1 MTVGAYRIRPEG
13 IRVDKWTHSGVC
25 NTPLHGMFA
34 DIQICK
40 SILFH
45 YKNSMATI
53 KIKFRPSS
61 VNGKEG
67 TLYYQVIHNR
77 MARSISTGYKLF
89 PHEWDKAASVIR
101 KTSNPERNRYL
112 DILATRIRED
122 TERLKT
128 VIRKLEESGTYTSG
142 QVVAAYQAS
151 DSGTGFFAYARK
163 ETQRTRRMGK
173 ERTAEAYA
181 SSLNSFRRFRGE
193 QGDVAFEEIDAILM
207 AEYEAY
213 LEQDGKC
220 PNTVSFYMRNL
231 RTLYNRAVEKGL
243 TENRSSFRRVNT
255 RVEKTVKRAV
265 TAEVIARI
273 KELELSLHPALE
285 FTRDLFLLCFYLR
298 GMSFV
303 DLAFLKKKDLQNGVL
318 VYRRHKTGQQL
329 CIKWEPFMQEI
340 VRKYTDPESPY
351 MLPIIKKLG
360 KDERRQYLNASHLMN
375 RKLKKIGRMI
385 GCPVKLTFYVSRHGW
400 ASIAQSQHIPLP
412 VISEALG
419 HDSEDTT
426 RIYLALLDTAVVDRA
441 NSKVINSIVK
451 QRNRTVLHDTI
462 PAHPYQTKHT
472 LDIT

>member
-1 MTVGAYRIRPEG
+1 M
-13 IRVDKWTHSGVC
+13 
-25 NTPLHGMFA
+25 
-34 DIQICK
+34 
-40 SILFH
+40 
-45 YKNSMATI
+45 
-53 KIKFRPSS
+53 
-61 VNGKEG
+61 
-67 TLYYQVIHNR
+67 YYQVIHNR
-77 MARSISTGYKLF
+77 IVRSVSTNYKLF
-89 PHEWDKAASVIR
+89 PDEWDKAASTIR
-101 KTSNPERNRYL
+101 KTADNLERNRYL
-112 DILATRIRED
+112 NILAARIEED
-122 TERLKT
+122 TERLR
-128 VIRKLEESGTYTSG
+128 VAIRKLEQSGYYTPG
-142 QVVAAYQAS
+142 QIVAAYLAS
-151 DSGTGFFAYARK
+151 DSNSDFIAYARK
-163 ETQRTRRMGK
+163 EVDRTRRMGK
-173 ERTAEAYA
+173 VRTAEAYA
-181 SSLNSFRRFRGE
+181 SSLNSFQRFRGE
-193 QGDVAFEEIDAILM
+193 RGDVAFEEINAVLM
-207 AEYEAY
+207 TEYEAY

-231 RTLYNRAVEKGL
+231 RTLYNRAVEEGV
-243 TENRSSFRRVNT
+243 TENRSPFRRVNT

-265 TAEVIARI
+265 TAEIIARI

-318 VYRRHKTGQQL
+318 VYRRRKTGQQL
-329 CIKWEPFMQEI
+329 CIKWEPSMQEI

-351 MLPIIKKLG
+351 MLPIIKESG

-385 GCPVKLTFYVSRHGW
+385 GCPIKLTFYVSRHGW

-441 NSKVINSIVK
+441 NSKVINSIVQ

-462 PAHPYQTKHT
+462 PAHPCRTKHT

>member
-1 MTVGAYRIRPEG
+1 M
-13 IRVDKWTHSGVC
+13 
-25 NTPLHGMFA
+25 
-34 DIQICK
+34 
-40 SILFH
+40 
-45 YKNSMATI
+45 
-53 KIKFRPSS
+53 
-61 VNGKEG
+61 
-67 TLYYQVIHNR
+67 YYQVIHNR
-77 MARSISTGYKLF
+77 IVRSVSTNYKLF
-89 PHEWDKAASVIR
+89 PDEWDKAASTIR
-101 KTSNPERNRYL
+101 KTADNLERNRYL
-112 DILATRIRED
+112 NILAARIEED
-122 TERLKT
+122 TERLR
-128 VIRKLEESGTYTSG
+128 VAIRKLEQSGNYTPG
-142 QVVAAYQAS
+142 QIVAAYLAS
-151 DSGTGFFAYARK
+151 DSNSDFIAYARK
-163 ETQRTRRMGK
+163 EVDRTRRMGK
-173 ERTAEAYA
+173 VRTAEAYA
-181 SSLNSFRRFRGE
+181 SSLNSFQRFWGE
-193 QGDVAFEEIDAILM
+193 QGDMAFEDIDAALM
-207 AEYEAY
+207 TEYEAY

-231 RTLYNRAVEKGL
+231 RTLYNRAVEEGL
-243 TENRSSFRRVNT
+243 TENRFPFQRVNT

-265 TAEVIARI
+265 TAEIIARI

-318 VYRRHKTGQQL
+318 VYRRRKTGQQL
-329 CIKWEPFMQEI
+329 CIKWEPSMQEI

-351 MLPIIKKLG
+351 MLPIIKESG

-385 GCPVKLTFYVSRHGW
+385 GCPIKLTFYVSRHGW

-426 RIYLALLDTAVVDRA
+426 RIYLALLDTTVVDRA
-441 NSKVINSIVK
+441 NSKVINSIVQ

-462 PAHPYQTKHT
+462 PAHPCRTKHT

>member
-1 MTVGAYRIRPEG
+1 
-13 IRVDKWTHSGVC
+13 
-25 NTPLHGMFA
+25 
-34 DIQICK
+34 
-40 SILFH
+40 
-45 YKNSMATI
+45 MATI

-61 VNGKEG
+61 INGKEG

-77 MARSISTGYKLF
+77 IVRSVSTNYKLF
-89 PHEWDKAASVIR
+89 PDEWDKAASTIR
-101 KTSNPERNRYL
+101 KTADNLERNRYL
-112 DILATRIRED
+112 NILAARIEED
-122 TERLKT
+122 TERLR
-128 VIRKLEESGTYTSG
+128 VAIRKLEQSGYYTPG
-142 QVVAAYQAS
+142 QIVAAYLAS
-151 DSGTGFFAYARK
+151 DSNSDFIAYARK
-163 ETQRTRRMGK
+163 EVDRTRRMGK
-173 ERTAEAYA
+173 VRTAEAYA
-181 SSLNSFRRFRGE
+181 SSLNSFQRFRGE
-193 QGDVAFEEIDAILM
+193 RGDVAFEEINAVLM
-207 AEYEAY
+207 TEYEAY

-231 RTLYNRAVEKGL
+231 RTLYNRAVEEGV
-243 TENRSSFRRVNT
+243 TENRSPFRRVNT

-265 TAEVIARI
+265 TAEIIARI

-318 VYRRHKTGQQL
+318 VYRRRKTGQQL
-329 CIKWEPFMQEI
+329 CIKWEPSMQEI

-351 MLPIIKKLG
+351 MLPIIKESG

-385 GCPVKLTFYVSRHGW
+385 GCPIKLTFYVSRHGW

-451 QRNRTVLHDTI
+451 QKNQTVLHDTI
-462 PAHPYQTKHT
+462 PAHPYHTKHT

>member
-1 MTVGAYRIRPEG
+1 M
-13 IRVDKWTHSGVC
+13 
-25 NTPLHGMFA
+25 
-34 DIQICK
+34 
-40 SILFH
+40 
-45 YKNSMATI
+45 
-53 KIKFRPSS
+53 
-61 VNGKEG
+61 
-67 TLYYQVIHNR
+67 YYQVIHNR
-77 MARSISTGYKLF
+77 IVRSVSTNYKLF
-89 PHEWDKAASVIR
+89 PDEWDKAASTIR
-101 KTSNPERNRYL
+101 KTADNLERNRYL
-112 DILATRIRED
+112 NILAARIEED
-122 TERLKT
+122 TERLR
-128 VIRKLEESGTYTSG
+128 VAIRKLEQSGNYTPG
-142 QVVAAYQAS
+142 QIVAAYLAS
-151 DSGTGFFAYARK
+151 DSNSDFIAYARK
-163 ETQRTRRMGK
+163 EVDRTRRMGK
-173 ERTAEAYA
+173 VRTAEAYA
-181 SSLNSFRRFRGE
+181 SSLNSFQRFWGE
-193 QGDVAFEEIDAILM
+193 QGDMAFEDIDAVLM
-207 AEYEAY
+207 TEYEAY

-231 RTLYNRAVEKGL
+231 RTLYNRAVEEGL
-243 TENRSSFRRVNT
+243 TENRFPFRRVNT

-265 TAEVIARI
+265 TAEIIARI

-318 VYRRHKTGQQL
+318 VYRRRKTGQQL

-340 VRKYTDPESPY
+340 VRKYSDPESPY
-351 MLPIIKKLG
+351 MLPIIKESG

-385 GCPVKLTFYVSRHGW
+385 GCPIKLTFYVSRHGW

-441 NSKVINSIVK
+441 NSKVINSIVQ

-462 PAHPYQTKHT
+462 PAHPCRTKHT

>member
-1 MTVGAYRIRPEG
+1 M
-13 IRVDKWTHSGVC
+13 
-25 NTPLHGMFA
+25 
-34 DIQICK
+34 
-40 SILFH
+40 
-45 YKNSMATI
+45 
-53 KIKFRPSS
+53 
-61 VNGKEG
+61 
-67 TLYYQVIHNR
+67 YYQVIHNR
-77 MARSISTGYKLF
+77 IVRSVSTNYKLF
-89 PHEWDKAASVIR
+89 PDEWDKAASTIR
-101 KTSNPERNRYL
+101 KTADNLERNRYL
-112 DILATRIRED
+112 NILAARIEED
-122 TERLKT
+122 TERLR
-128 VIRKLEESGTYTSG
+128 VAIRKLEQSGNYTPG
-142 QVVAAYQAS
+142 QIVAAYLAS
-151 DSGTGFFAYARK
+151 DSNSDFIAYARK
-163 ETQRTRRMGK
+163 EVDRTRRMGK
-173 ERTAEAYA
+173 VRTAEAYA
-181 SSLNSFRRFRGE
+181 SSLNSFQRFWGE
-193 QGDVAFEEIDAILM
+193 QGDMAFEDIDAALM
-207 AEYEAY
+207 TEYEAY

-231 RTLYNRAVEKGL
+231 RTLYNRAVEEGL
-243 TENRSSFRRVNT
+243 TENRFPFRRVNT

-265 TAEVIARI
+265 TAEIIARI

-318 VYRRHKTGQQL
+318 VYRRRKTGQQL

-351 MLPIIKKLG
+351 MLPIIKESG

-385 GCPVKLTFYVSRHGW
+385 GCPIKLTFYVSRHGW

-462 PAHPYQTKHT
+462 PAHPCRTKHT

>member
-1 MTVGAYRIRPEG
+1 
-13 IRVDKWTHSGVC
+13 
-25 NTPLHGMFA
+25 
-34 DIQICK
+34 
-40 SILFH
+40 
-45 YKNSMATI
+45 MATI

-61 VNGKEG
+61 INGKEG

-77 MARSISTGYKLF
+77 IVRSVSTNYKLF
-89 PHEWDKAASVIR
+89 PDEWDKAASTIR
-101 KTSNPERNRYL
+101 KTADNLERNRYL
-112 DILATRIRED
+112 NILAARIEED
-122 TERLKT
+122 TERLR
-128 VIRKLEESGTYTSG
+128 VAIRKLEQSGNYTPG
-142 QVVAAYQAS
+142 QIVAAYLAS
-151 DSGTGFFAYARK
+151 DSNSDFIAYARK
-163 ETQRTRRMGK
+163 EVDRTRRMGK
-173 ERTAEAYA
+173 VRTAEAYA
-181 SSLNSFRRFRGE
+181 SSLNSFQRFWGE
-193 QGDVAFEEIDAILM
+193 QGDMAFEDIDAALM
-207 AEYEAY
+207 TEYEAY

-231 RTLYNRAVEKGL
+231 RTLYNRAVEEGL
-243 TENRSSFRRVNT
+243 TENRFPFRRVNT

-265 TAEVIARI
+265 TAEIIARI

-303 DLAFLKKKDLQNGVL
+303 DLAFLKKKNLQNGVL
-318 VYRRHKTGQQL
+318 VYRRRKTGQQL
-329 CIKWEPFMQEI
+329 CIKWEPSMQEI

-351 MLPIIKKLG
+351 MLPIIKESG

-385 GCPVKLTFYVSRHGW
+385 GCPIKLTFYVSRHGW

-462 PAHPYQTKHT
+462 PAHPCRTKHT

>member
-1 MTVGAYRIRPEG
+1 
-13 IRVDKWTHSGVC
+13 
-25 NTPLHGMFA
+25 
-34 DIQICK
+34 
-40 SILFH
+40 
-45 YKNSMATI
+45 MATI

-61 VNGKEG
+61 INGKEG

-77 MARSISTGYKLF
+77 IVRSVSTNYKLF
-89 PHEWDKAASVIR
+89 PDEWDKAASTIR
-101 KTSNPERNRYL
+101 KTEDNPERNRYL
-112 DILATRIRED
+112 NILAARIGED
-122 TERLKT
+122 TERLR
-128 VIRKLEESGTYTSG
+128 VAIRKLEQSGNYTPG
-142 QVVAAYQAS
+142 QIVAAYLAS
-151 DSGTGFFAYARK
+151 DSNSDFIAYARK
-163 ETQRTRRMGK
+163 EVDRTRRMGK
-173 ERTAEAYA
+173 VRTAEAYA
-181 SSLNSFRRFRGE
+181 SSLNSFQRFRGE
-193 QGDVAFEEIDAILM
+193 QGDMAFEDIDAALM
-207 AEYEAY
+207 TEYEAY

-231 RTLYNRAVEKGL
+231 RTLYNRAVEEGL
-243 TENRSSFRRVNT
+243 TENRFPFRRVNT

-318 VYRRHKTGQQL
+318 VYRRRKTGQQL
-329 CIKWEPFMQEI
+329 CIKWEPSMQEI

-351 MLPIIKKLG
+351 MLPIIKESG

-385 GCPVKLTFYVSRHGW
+385 GCPIKLTFYVSRHGW

-426 RIYLALLDTAVVDRA
+426 RIYLALLDTTVVDRA
-441 NSKVINSIVK
+441 NSKVINSIVQ

-462 PAHPYQTKHT
+462 PAHPCRTKHT

>member
-1 MTVGAYRIRPEG
+1 M
-13 IRVDKWTHSGVC
+13 
-25 NTPLHGMFA
+25 
-34 DIQICK
+34 
-40 SILFH
+40 
-45 YKNSMATI
+45 
-53 KIKFRPSS
+53 
-61 VNGKEG
+61 
-67 TLYYQVIHNR
+67 YYQVIHNR
-77 MARSISTGYKLF
+77 IVRSVSTNYKLF
-89 PHEWDKAASVIR
+89 PDEWDKAASTIR
-101 KTSNPERNRYL
+101 KTADNLERNRYL
-112 DILATRIRED
+112 NILAARIGED
-122 TERLKT
+122 TERLKAA
-128 VIRKLEESGTYTSG
+128 IRKLKQSGTYTSE
-142 QVVAAYQAS
+142 QIVAAYLAS
-151 DSGTGFFAYARK
+151 DSNSDFIAYARK
-163 ETQRTRRMGK
+163 EVDRTRRMGK
-173 ERTAEAYA
+173 VRTAEAYA
-181 SSLNSFRRFRGE
+181 SSLNSFQRFWGE
-193 QGDVAFEEIDAILM
+193 QGDMAFEDIDAALM
-207 AEYEAY
+207 TEYEAY

-231 RTLYNRAVEKGL
+231 RTLYNRAVEEGL
-243 TENRSSFRRVNT
+243 TENRFPFRRVNT

-265 TAEVIARI
+265 TAEIIARI

-318 VYRRHKTGQQL
+318 VYRRRKTGQQL
-329 CIKWEPFMQEI
+329 CIKWEPSMQEI

-351 MLPIIKKLG
+351 MLPIIKESG

-385 GCPVKLTFYVSRHGW
+385 GCPIKLTFYVSRHGW

-441 NSKVINSIVK
+441 NSKVINSIVQ

-462 PAHPYQTKHT
+462 PAHSCRTKHT

>member
-1 MTVGAYRIRPEG
+1 
-13 IRVDKWTHSGVC
+13 
-25 NTPLHGMFA
+25 
-34 DIQICK
+34 
-40 SILFH
+40 
-45 YKNSMATI
+45 MATI

-61 VNGKEG
+61 INGKEG

-77 MARSISTGYKLF
+77 IVRSVSTNYKLF
-89 PHEWDKAASVIR
+89 PDEWDKAASTIR
-101 KTSNPERNRYL
+101 KTADNLERNRYL
-112 DILATRIRED
+112 NILAARIEED
-122 TERLKT
+122 TERLR
-128 VIRKLEESGTYTSG
+128 VAIRKLEQSGNYTPG
-142 QVVAAYQAS
+142 QIVAAYLAS
-151 DSGTGFFAYARK
+151 DSNSDFIAYARK
-163 ETQRTRRMGK
+163 EVDRTRRMGK
-173 ERTAEAYA
+173 VRTAEAYA
-181 SSLNSFRRFRGE
+181 SSLNSFQRFWGE
-193 QGDVAFEEIDAILM
+193 QGDMAFEDIDAALM
-207 AEYEAY
+207 TEYEAY

-231 RTLYNRAVEKGL
+231 RTLYNRAVEEGL
-243 TENRSSFRRVNT
+243 TENRFPFRRVNT

-265 TAEVIARI
+265 TAEIIARI

-318 VYRRHKTGQQL
+318 VYRRRKTGQQL
-329 CIKWEPFMQEI
+329 CIKWEPSMQEI

-351 MLPIIKKLG
+351 MLPIIKESG

-385 GCPVKLTFYVSRHGW
+385 GCPIKLTFYVSRHGW

-462 PAHPYQTKHT
+462 PAHPCRTKHT

>member
-1 MTVGAYRIRPEG
+1 
-13 IRVDKWTHSGVC
+13 
-25 NTPLHGMFA
+25 
-34 DIQICK
+34 
-40 SILFH
+40 
-45 YKNSMATI
+45 MATI

-61 VNGKEG
+61 INGKEG

-77 MARSISTGYKLF
+77 IVRSVSTNYKLF
-89 PHEWDKAASVIR
+89 PDEWDKAASTIR
-101 KTSNPERNRYL
+101 KTADNLERNRYL
-112 DILATRIRED
+112 NILAARIEED
-122 TERLKT
+122 TERLR
-128 VIRKLEESGTYTSG
+128 VAIRKLEQSGYYTPG
-142 QVVAAYQAS
+142 QIVAAYLAS
-151 DSGTGFFAYARK
+151 DSNSDFIAYARK
-163 ETQRTRRMGK
+163 EVDRTRRMGK
-173 ERTAEAYA
+173 VRTAEAYA
-181 SSLNSFRRFRGE
+181 SSLNSFQRFRGE
-193 QGDVAFEEIDAILM
+193 RGDVAFEEINAVLM
-207 AEYEAY
+207 TEYEAY

-231 RTLYNRAVEKGL
+231 RTLYNRAVEEGV
-243 TENRSSFRRVNT
+243 TENRSPFRRVNT

-265 TAEVIARI
+265 TAEIIARI

-318 VYRRHKTGQQL
+318 VYRRRKTGQQL
-329 CIKWEPFMQEI
+329 CIKWEPSMQEI

-351 MLPIIKKLG
+351 MLPIIKESG

-385 GCPVKLTFYVSRHGW
+385 GCPIKLTFYVSRHGW

-441 NSKVINSIVK
+441 NSKVINSIVQ

-462 PAHPYQTKHT
+462 PAHPCRTKHT

>member
-1 MTVGAYRIRPEG
+1 M
-13 IRVDKWTHSGVC
+13 
-25 NTPLHGMFA
+25 
-34 DIQICK
+34 
-40 SILFH
+40 
-45 YKNSMATI
+45 
-53 KIKFRPSS
+53 
-61 VNGKEG
+61 
-67 TLYYQVIHNR
+67 YYQVIHNR
-77 MARSISTGYKLF
+77 IVRSVSTNYKLF
-89 PHEWDKAASVIR
+89 PDEWDKAASTIR
-101 KTSNPERNRYL
+101 KTADNLERNRYL
-112 DILATRIRED
+112 NILAARIEED
-122 TERLKT
+122 TERLR
-128 VIRKLEESGTYTSG
+128 VAIRKLEQSGNYTPG
-142 QVVAAYQAS
+142 QIVAAYLAS
-151 DSGTGFFAYARK
+151 DSNSDFIAYARK
-163 ETQRTRRMGK
+163 EVDRTRRMGK
-173 ERTAEAYA
+173 VRTAEAYA
-181 SSLNSFRRFRGE
+181 SSLNSFQRFWGE
-193 QGDVAFEEIDAILM
+193 QGDMAFEDIDAALM
-207 AEYEAY
+207 TEYEAY

-231 RTLYNRAVEKGL
+231 RTLYNRAVEEGV
-243 TENRSSFRRVNT
+243 TENRSPFRRVNT

-265 TAEVIARI
+265 TAEIIARI

-318 VYRRHKTGQQL
+318 VYRRRKTGQQL
-329 CIKWEPFMQEI
+329 CIKWEPSMQEI

-351 MLPIIKKLG
+351 MLPIIKESG

-385 GCPVKLTFYVSRHGW
+385 GCPIKLTFYVSRHGW

-441 NSKVINSIVK
+441 NSKVINSIVQ

-462 PAHPYQTKHT
+462 PAHPCRTKHT

>member
-1 MTVGAYRIRPEG
+1 
-13 IRVDKWTHSGVC
+13 
-25 NTPLHGMFA
+25 
-34 DIQICK
+34 
-40 SILFH
+40 
-45 YKNSMATI
+45 MATI

-61 VNGKEG
+61 INGKEG

-77 MARSISTGYKLF
+77 IVRSVSTNYKLF
-89 PHEWDKAASVIR
+89 PDEWDKAASTIR
-101 KTSNPERNRYL
+101 KTADNLERNRYL
-112 DILATRIRED
+112 NILAARIEED
-122 TERLKT
+122 TERLR
-128 VIRKLEESGTYTSG
+128 VAIRKLEQSGNYTPG
-142 QVVAAYQAS
+142 QIVAAYLAS
-151 DSGTGFFAYARK
+151 DSNSDFIAYARK
-163 ETQRTRRMGK
+163 EVDRTRRMGK
-173 ERTAEAYA
+173 VRTAEAYA
-181 SSLNSFRRFRGE
+181 SSLNSFQRFWGE
-193 QGDVAFEEIDAILM
+193 QGDMAFEDIDAALM
-207 AEYEAY
+207 TEYEAY

-231 RTLYNRAVEKGL
+231 RTLYNRAVEEGL
-243 TENRSSFRRVNT
+243 TENRFPFRRVNT

-318 VYRRHKTGQQL
+318 VYRRRKTGQQL
-329 CIKWEPFMQEI
+329 CIKWEPSMQEI

-441 NSKVINSIVK
+441 NSKVINSIVQ

-462 PAHPYQTKHT
+462 PAHPCRTKHT

>member
-1 MTVGAYRIRPEG
+1 
-13 IRVDKWTHSGVC
+13 
-25 NTPLHGMFA
+25 
-34 DIQICK
+34 
-40 SILFH
+40 
-45 YKNSMATI
+45 MATI

-61 VNGKEG
+61 INGKEG

-77 MARSISTGYKLF
+77 IVRSVSTNYKLF
-89 PHEWDKAASVIR
+89 PDEWDKAASTIR
-101 KTSNPERNRYL
+101 KTADNLERNRYL
-112 DILATRIRED
+112 NILAARIEED
-122 TERLKT
+122 TERLR
-128 VIRKLEESGTYTSG
+128 VAIRKLEQSGNYTPG
-142 QVVAAYQAS
+142 QIVAAYLAS
-151 DSGTGFFAYARK
+151 DSNSDFIAYARK
-163 ETQRTRRMGK
+163 EVDRTRRMGK
-173 ERTAEAYA
+173 VRTAEAYA
-181 SSLNSFRRFRGE
+181 SSLNSFQRFWGE
-193 QGDVAFEEIDAILM
+193 QGDMAFEDIDAALM
-207 AEYEAY
+207 TEYEAY

-231 RTLYNRAVEKGL
+231 RTLYNRAVEEGL
-243 TENRSSFRRVNT
+243 TENRFPFRRVNT

-265 TAEVIARI
+265 TADIIARI

-318 VYRRHKTGQQL
+318 VYRRRKTGQQL
-329 CIKWEPFMQEI
+329 CIKWEPSMQEI

-351 MLPIIKKLG
+351 MLPIIKESG

-385 GCPVKLTFYVSRHGW
+385 GCPIKLTFYVSRHGW

-441 NSKVINSIVK
+441 NSKVINSIVQ

-462 PAHPYQTKHT
+462 PAHPCRTKHT

>member
-1 MTVGAYRIRPEG
+1 M
-13 IRVDKWTHSGVC
+13 
-25 NTPLHGMFA
+25 
-34 DIQICK
+34 
-40 SILFH
+40 
-45 YKNSMATI
+45 
-53 KIKFRPSS
+53 
-61 VNGKEG
+61 
-67 TLYYQVIHNR
+67 YYQVIHNR
-77 MARSISTGYKLF
+77 IVRSVSTNYKLF
-89 PHEWDKAASVIR
+89 PDEWDKAASTIR
-101 KTSNPERNRYL
+101 KTADNLERNRYL
-112 DILATRIRED
+112 NILAARIEED
-122 TERLKT
+122 TERLR
-128 VIRKLEESGTYTSG
+128 VAIRKLEQSGNYTPG
-142 QVVAAYQAS
+142 QIVAAYLAS
-151 DSGTGFFAYARK
+151 DSNSDFIAYARK
-163 ETQRTRRMGK
+163 EVDRTRRMGK
-173 ERTAEAYA
+173 VRTAEAYA
-181 SSLNSFRRFRGE
+181 SSLNSFQRFWGE
-193 QGDVAFEEIDAILM
+193 QGDMAFEDIDAALM
-207 AEYEAY
+207 TEYEAY

-231 RTLYNRAVEKGL
+231 RTLYNRAVEEGL
-243 TENRSSFRRVNT
+243 TENRFPFRRVNT

-265 TAEVIARI
+265 TAEIIARI

-318 VYRRHKTGQQL
+318 VYRRRKTGQQL
-329 CIKWEPFMQEI
+329 CIKWEPSMQEI

-351 MLPIIKKLG
+351 MLPIIKESG
-360 KDERRQYLNASHLMN
+360 KNERRQYLNASHLMN

-385 GCPVKLTFYVSRHGW
+385 GCPIKLTFYVSRHGW

-451 QRNRTVLHDTI
+451 QKNQTVLHDTI
-462 PAHPYQTKHT
+462 PAHPYHTKHT

>member
-1 MTVGAYRIRPEG
+1 
-13 IRVDKWTHSGVC
+13 
-25 NTPLHGMFA
+25 
-34 DIQICK
+34 
-40 SILFH
+40 
-45 YKNSMATI
+45 MATI

-61 VNGKEG
+61 INGKEG

-77 MARSISTGYKLF
+77 IVRSVSTNYKLF
-89 PHEWDKAASVIR
+89 PDEWDKAASTIR
-101 KTSNPERNRYL
+101 KTADNLERNRYL
-112 DILATRIRED
+112 NILAARIEED
-122 TERLKT
+122 TERLR
-128 VIRKLEESGTYTSG
+128 VAIRKLEQSGYYTPG
-142 QVVAAYQAS
+142 QIVAAYLAS
-151 DSGTGFFAYARK
+151 DSNSDFIAYARK
-163 ETQRTRRMGK
+163 EVDRTRRMGK
-173 ERTAEAYA
+173 VRTAEAYA
-181 SSLNSFRRFRGE
+181 SSLNSFQRFWGE
-193 QGDVAFEEIDAILM
+193 QGDMAFEDIDAALM
-207 AEYEAY
+207 TEYEAY

-231 RTLYNRAVEKGL
+231 RTLYNRAVEEGL
-243 TENRSSFRRVNT
+243 TENRFPFRRVNT

-265 TAEVIARI
+265 TAEIIARI

-318 VYRRHKTGQQL
+318 VYRRRKTGQQL

-340 VRKYTDPESPY
+340 VRKYSDPESPY
-351 MLPIIKKLG
+351 MLPIIKESG

-385 GCPVKLTFYVSRHGW
+385 GCPIKLTFYVSRHGW

-441 NSKVINSIVK
+441 NSKVINSIVQ

-462 PAHPYQTKHT
+462 PAHPCRTKHT

>member
-1 MTVGAYRIRPEG
+1 M
-13 IRVDKWTHSGVC
+13 
-25 NTPLHGMFA
+25 
-34 DIQICK
+34 
-40 SILFH
+40 
-45 YKNSMATI
+45 
-53 KIKFRPSS
+53 
-61 VNGKEG
+61 
-67 TLYYQVIHNR
+67 YYQVIHNR
-77 MARSISTGYKLF
+77 IARSVSTNYKLF
-89 PHEWDKAASVIR
+89 PDEWDKAASTIR
-101 KTSNPERNRYL
+101 KTADNLERNRYL
-112 DILATRIRED
+112 NILAARIEED
-122 TERLKT
+122 TERLR
-128 VIRKLEESGTYTSG
+128 VAIRKLEQSGYYTPG
-142 QVVAAYQAS
+142 QIVAAYLAS
-151 DSGTGFFAYARK
+151 DSNSDFIAYARK
-163 ETQRTRRMGK
+163 EVDRTRRMGK
-173 ERTAEAYA
+173 VRTAEAYA
-181 SSLNSFRRFRGE
+181 SSLNSFQRFRGE
-193 QGDVAFEEIDAILM
+193 RGDVAFEEINAVLM
-207 AEYEAY
+207 TEYEAY

-231 RTLYNRAVEKGL
+231 RTLYNRAVEEGV
-243 TENRSSFRRVNT
+243 TENRSPFRRVNT

-351 MLPIIKKLG
+351 MLPIIKESG

-441 NSKVINSIVK
+441 NSKVINSIVQ

-462 PAHPYQTKHT
+462 PAHPCRTKHT

>member
-1 MTVGAYRIRPEG
+1 M
-13 IRVDKWTHSGVC
+13 
-25 NTPLHGMFA
+25 
-34 DIQICK
+34 
-40 SILFH
+40 
-45 YKNSMATI
+45 
-53 KIKFRPSS
+53 
-61 VNGKEG
+61 
-67 TLYYQVIHNR
+67 YYQVIHNR
-77 MARSISTGYKLF
+77 IVRSVSTNYKLF
-89 PHEWDKAASVIR
+89 PDEWDKAASTIR
-101 KTSNPERNRYL
+101 KTADNLERNRYL
-112 DILATRIRED
+112 NILAARIEED
-122 TERLKT
+122 TERLR
-128 VIRKLEESGTYTSG
+128 VAIRKLEQSGNYTPG
-142 QVVAAYQAS
+142 QIVAAYLAS
-151 DSGTGFFAYARK
+151 DSNSDFIAYARK
-163 ETQRTRRMGK
+163 EVDRTRRMGK
-173 ERTAEAYA
+173 VRTAEAYA
-181 SSLNSFRRFRGE
+181 SSLNSFQRFWGE
-193 QGDVAFEEIDAILM
+193 QGDMAFEDIDAALM
-207 AEYEAY
+207 TEYEAY

-231 RTLYNRAVEKGL
+231 RTLYNRAVEEGL
-243 TENRSSFRRVNT
+243 TENRFPFRRVNT

-265 TAEVIARI
+265 TAEIIARI

-318 VYRRHKTGQQL
+318 VYRRRKTGQQL

-340 VRKYTDPESPY
+340 VRKYSDPESPY
-351 MLPIIKKLG
+351 MLPIIKESG

-385 GCPVKLTFYVSRHGW
+385 GCPIKLTFYVSRHGW

-441 NSKVINSIVK
+441 NSKVINSIVQ

-462 PAHPYQTKHT
+462 PAHPCRTKHT

>member
-1 MTVGAYRIRPEG
+1 
-13 IRVDKWTHSGVC
+13 
-25 NTPLHGMFA
+25 
-34 DIQICK
+34 
-40 SILFH
+40 
-45 YKNSMATI
+45 MATI

-61 VNGKEG
+61 INGKEG

-77 MARSISTGYKLF
+77 IVRSVSTNYKLF
-89 PHEWDKAASVIR
+89 PDEWDKAASTIR
-101 KTSNPERNRYL
+101 KTADNLERNRYL
-112 DILATRIRED
+112 NILAARIEED
-122 TERLKT
+122 TERLR
-128 VIRKLEESGTYTSG
+128 VAIRKLEQSGNYTPG
-142 QVVAAYQAS
+142 QIVAAYLAS
-151 DSGTGFFAYARK
+151 DSNSDFIAYARK
-163 ETQRTRRMGK
+163 EVDRTRRMGK
-173 ERTAEAYA
+173 VRTAEAYA
-181 SSLNSFRRFRGE
+181 SSLNSFQRFWGE
-193 QGDVAFEEIDAILM
+193 QGDMAFEDIDAALM
-207 AEYEAY
+207 TEYEAY

-231 RTLYNRAVEKGL
+231 RTLYNRAVEEGL
-243 TENRSSFRRVNT
+243 TENRFPFRRVNT
-255 RVEKTVKRAV
+255 RVEKTIKRAV
-265 TAEVIARI
+265 TAEIIARI

-318 VYRRHKTGQQL
+318 VYRRRKTGQQL
-329 CIKWEPFMQEI
+329 CIKWEPSMQEI

-351 MLPIIKKLG
+351 MLPIIKESG

-385 GCPVKLTFYVSRHGW
+385 GCPIKLTFYVSRHGW

-441 NSKVINSIVK
+441 NSKVINSIVQ

-462 PAHPYQTKHT
+462 PAHPCRTKHT

>member
-1 MTVGAYRIRPEG
+1 
-13 IRVDKWTHSGVC
+13 
-25 NTPLHGMFA
+25 
-34 DIQICK
+34 
-40 SILFH
+40 
-45 YKNSMATI
+45 MATI
-53 KIKFRPSS
+53 KIKFRTSS
-61 VNGKEG
+61 INGKEG

-77 MARSISTGYKLF
+77 IVRSVSTNYKLF
-89 PHEWDKAASVIR
+89 PDEWDKAASTIR
-101 KTSNPERNRYL
+101 KTADNLERNRYL
-112 DILATRIRED
+112 NILAARIEED
-122 TERLKT
+122 TERLR
-128 VIRKLEESGTYTSG
+128 VAIRKLEQSGNYTPG
-142 QVVAAYQAS
+142 QIVAAYLAS
-151 DSGTGFFAYARK
+151 DSNSDFIAYARK
-163 ETQRTRRMGK
+163 EVDRTRRMGK
-173 ERTAEAYA
+173 VRTAEAYA
-181 SSLNSFRRFRGE
+181 SSLNSFQRFRGE
-193 QGDVAFEEIDAILM
+193 RGDVAFEEINAVLM
-207 AEYEAY
+207 TEYEAY

-231 RTLYNRAVEKGL
+231 RTLYNRAVEEGV
-243 TENRSSFRRVNT
+243 TENRSPFRRVNT

-273 KELELSLHPALE
+273 KELELNLHPALE

-318 VYRRHKTGQQL
+318 VYRRRKTGQQL
-329 CIKWEPFMQEI
+329 CIKWEPSMQEI

-351 MLPIIKKLG
+351 MLPIIKESG

-385 GCPVKLTFYVSRHGW
+385 GCPIKLTFYVSRHGW

-441 NSKVINSIVK
+441 NSKVINSIVQ

-462 PAHPYQTKHT
+462 PAHPCRTKHT

>member
-1 MTVGAYRIRPEG
+1 
-13 IRVDKWTHSGVC
+13 
-25 NTPLHGMFA
+25 
-34 DIQICK
+34 
-40 SILFH
+40 
-45 YKNSMATI
+45 MATI

-61 VNGKEG
+61 INGKEG

-77 MARSISTGYKLF
+77 IVRSVSTNYKLF
-89 PHEWDKAASVIR
+89 PDEWDKAASTIR
-101 KTSNPERNRYL
+101 KTADNLERNRYL
-112 DILATRIRED
+112 NILAARIGED
-122 TERLKT
+122 TERLR
-128 VIRKLEESGTYTSG
+128 VAIRKLEQSGNYTPG
-142 QVVAAYQAS
+142 QIVAAYLAS
-151 DSGTGFFAYARK
+151 DSNSDFIAYARK
-163 ETQRTRRMGK
+163 EVDRTRHMGK
-173 ERTAEAYA
+173 VRTAEAYA
-181 SSLNSFRRFRGE
+181 SSLNSFQRFWGE
-193 QGDVAFEEIDAILM
+193 QGDMAFEDIDAALM
-207 AEYEAY
+207 TEYEAY

-231 RTLYNRAVEKGL
+231 RTLYNRAVEEGL
-243 TENRSSFRRVNT
+243 TENRFPFRRVNT

-265 TAEVIARI
+265 TAEIIARI

-318 VYRRHKTGQQL
+318 VYRRRKTGQQL
-329 CIKWEPFMQEI
+329 CIKWEPSMQEI

-351 MLPIIKKLG
+351 MLPIIKESG

-441 NSKVINSIVK
+441 NSKVINSIVQ

-462 PAHPYQTKHT
+462 PAHSCRTKHT

>member
-1 MTVGAYRIRPEG
+1 M
-13 IRVDKWTHSGVC
+13 
-25 NTPLHGMFA
+25 
-34 DIQICK
+34 
-40 SILFH
+40 
-45 YKNSMATI
+45 
-53 KIKFRPSS
+53 
-61 VNGKEG
+61 
-67 TLYYQVIHNR
+67 YYQVIHNR
-77 MARSISTGYKLF
+77 IVRSVSTNYKLF
-89 PHEWDKAASVIR
+89 PDEWDKAASTIR
-101 KTSNPERNRYL
+101 KTADNLERNRYL
-112 DILATRIRED
+112 NILAARIEED
-122 TERLKT
+122 TERLR
-128 VIRKLEESGTYTSG
+128 VAIRKLEQSGNYTPG
-142 QVVAAYQAS
+142 QIVAAYLAS
-151 DSGTGFFAYARK
+151 DSNSDFIAYARK
-163 ETQRTRRMGK
+163 EVDRTRRMGK
-173 ERTAEAYA
+173 VRTAEAYA
-181 SSLNSFRRFRGE
+181 SSLNSFQRFWGE
-193 QGDVAFEEIDAILM
+193 QGDMAFEDIDAALM
-207 AEYEAY
+207 TEYEAY

-231 RTLYNRAVEKGL
+231 RTLYNRAVEEGL
-243 TENRSSFRRVNT
+243 TENRFPFRRVNT

-265 TAEVIARI
+265 TAEIIARI
-273 KELELSLHPALE
+273 KELELSLHPTLE

-318 VYRRHKTGQQL
+318 VYRRRKTGQQL
-329 CIKWEPFMQEI
+329 CIKWEPSMQEI

-351 MLPIIKKLG
+351 MLPIIKESG

-385 GCPVKLTFYVSRHGW
+385 GCPIKLTFYVSRHGW

-441 NSKVINSIVK
+441 NSKVINSIVQ

-462 PAHPYQTKHT
+462 PAHSCRTKHT

>member
-1 MTVGAYRIRPEG
+1 
-13 IRVDKWTHSGVC
+13 
-25 NTPLHGMFA
+25 
-34 DIQICK
+34 
-40 SILFH
+40 
-45 YKNSMATI
+45 MATI

-61 VNGKEG
+61 INGKEG

-77 MARSISTGYKLF
+77 IVRSVSTNYKLF
-89 PHEWDKAASVIR
+89 PDEWDKAASTIR
-101 KTSNPERNRYL
+101 KTADNLERNRYL
-112 DILATRIRED
+112 NILAARIEED
-122 TERLKT
+122 TERLR
-128 VIRKLEESGTYTSG
+128 VAIRKLEQSGNYTPG
-142 QVVAAYQAS
+142 QIVAAYLAS
-151 DSGTGFFAYARK
+151 DSNSDFIAYARK
-163 ETQRTRRMGK
+163 EVDRTRRMGK
-173 ERTAEAYA
+173 VRTAEAYA
-181 SSLNSFRRFRGE
+181 SSLNSFQRFWGE
-193 QGDVAFEEIDAILM
+193 QGDMAFEDIDAALM
-207 AEYEAY
+207 TEYEAY

-231 RTLYNRAVEKGL
+231 RTLYNRAVEEGL
-243 TENRSSFRRVNT
+243 TENRHPFRRVNT

-273 KELELSLHPALE
+273 RNLELSLHPDLE
-285 FTRDLFLLCFYLR
+285 FARDLFLLCFYLR

-329 CIKWEPFMQEI
+329 CIKWEPSMQEI

-351 MLPIIKKLG
+351 MLPIIKESG

-385 GCPVKLTFYVSRHGW
+385 GCPIKLTFYVSRHGW

-462 PAHPYQTKHT
+462 PAHPCRTKHT

>member
-1 MTVGAYRIRPEG
+1 
-13 IRVDKWTHSGVC
+13 
-25 NTPLHGMFA
+25 
-34 DIQICK
+34 
-40 SILFH
+40 
-45 YKNSMATI
+45 MATI

-61 VNGKEG
+61 INGKEG

-77 MARSISTGYKLF
+77 IVRSVSTNYKLF
-89 PHEWDKAASVIR
+89 PDEWDKAASTIR
-101 KTSNPERNRYL
+101 KTADNLERNRYL
-112 DILATRIRED
+112 NILAARIEED
-122 TERLKT
+122 TERLR
-128 VIRKLEESGTYTSG
+128 VAIRKLEQSGNYTPG
-142 QVVAAYQAS
+142 QIVAAYLAS
-151 DSGTGFFAYARK
+151 DSNSDFIAYARK
-163 ETQRTRRMGK
+163 EVDRTRRMGK
-173 ERTAEAYA
+173 VRTAEAYA
-181 SSLNSFRRFRGE
+181 SSLNSFQRFWGE
-193 QGDVAFEEIDAILM
+193 QGDMAFEDIDAALM
-207 AEYEAY
+207 TEYEAY

-231 RTLYNRAVEKGL
+231 RTLYNRAVEEGL
-243 TENRSSFRRVNT
+243 TENRFPFRRVNT

-265 TAEVIARI
+265 TAEIIARI

-318 VYRRHKTGQQL
+318 VYRRRKTGQQL
-329 CIKWEPFMQEI
+329 CIKWEPSMQEI

-351 MLPIIKKLG
+351 MLPIIKESG

-385 GCPVKLTFYVSRHGW
+385 GCPIKLTFYVSRHGW

-441 NSKVINSIVK
+441 NSKVINSIVQ

-462 PAHPYQTKHT
+462 PAHPCRTKHT

>member
-1 MTVGAYRIRPEG
+1 M
-13 IRVDKWTHSGVC
+13 
-25 NTPLHGMFA
+25 
-34 DIQICK
+34 
-40 SILFH
+40 
-45 YKNSMATI
+45 
-53 KIKFRPSS
+53 
-61 VNGKEG
+61 
-67 TLYYQVIHNR
+67 YYQVIHNR
-77 MARSISTGYKLF
+77 IVRFVSTNYKLF
-89 PHEWDKAASVIR
+89 PDEWDKAASTIR
-101 KTSNPERNRYL
+101 KTADNLERDRYL
-112 DILATRIRED
+112 NILAARIEED
-122 TERLKT
+122 TERLR
-128 VIRKLEESGTYTSG
+128 VAIRKLEQSGNYTPG
-142 QVVAAYQAS
+142 QIVAAYLAS
-151 DSGTGFFAYARK
+151 DSNSDFIAYARK
-163 ETQRTRRMGK
+163 EVDRTRRMGK
-173 ERTAEAYA
+173 VRTAEAYA
-181 SSLNSFRRFRGE
+181 SSLNSFQRFWGE
-193 QGDVAFEEIDAILM
+193 QGDMAFEDIDAALM
-207 AEYEAY
+207 TEYEAY

-231 RTLYNRAVEKGL
+231 RTLYNRAVEEGL
-243 TENRSSFRRVNT
+243 TENRFPFRRVNT

-265 TAEVIARI
+265 TAEIIAQI

-318 VYRRHKTGQQL
+318 VYRRRKTGQQL
-329 CIKWEPFMQEI
+329 CIKWEPSMQEI

-351 MLPIIKKLG
+351 MLPIIKESG

-385 GCPVKLTFYVSRHGW
+385 GCPIKLTFYVSRHGW

-441 NSKVINSIVK
+441 NSKVINSIVQ

-462 PAHPYQTKHT
+462 PAHPCRTKHT

>member
-1 MTVGAYRIRPEG
+1 
-13 IRVDKWTHSGVC
+13 
-25 NTPLHGMFA
+25 
-34 DIQICK
+34 
-40 SILFH
+40 
-45 YKNSMATI
+45 MATI

-61 VNGKEG
+61 INGKEG

-77 MARSISTGYKLF
+77 IVRSVSTNYKLF
-89 PHEWDKAASVIR
+89 PDEWDKAASTIR
-101 KTSNPERNRYL
+101 KTADNLERNRYL
-112 DILATRIRED
+112 NILAARIEED
-122 TERLKT
+122 TERLR
-128 VIRKLEESGTYTSG
+128 VAIRKLEQSGNYTPG
-142 QVVAAYQAS
+142 QIVAAYLAS
-151 DSGTGFFAYARK
+151 DSNSDFIAYARK
-163 ETQRTRRMGK
+163 EVDRTRRMGK
-173 ERTAEAYA
+173 VRTAEAYA
-181 SSLNSFRRFRGE
+181 SSLNSFQRFWGE
-193 QGDVAFEEIDAILM
+193 QGDMAFEDIDAALM
-207 AEYEAY
+207 TEYEAY

-231 RTLYNRAVEKGL
+231 RTLYNRAVEEGV
-243 TENRSSFRRVNT
+243 TENRSPFRRVNT

-265 TAEVIARI
+265 TAEIIARI

-318 VYRRHKTGQQL
+318 VYRRRKTGQQL
-329 CIKWEPFMQEI
+329 CIKWEPSMQEI

-351 MLPIIKKLG
+351 MLPIIKESG

-385 GCPVKLTFYVSRHGW
+385 GCPIKLTFYVSRHGW

-441 NSKVINSIVK
+441 NSKVINSIVQ

-462 PAHPYQTKHT
+462 PAHPCRTKHT

>member
-1 MTVGAYRIRPEG
+1 
-13 IRVDKWTHSGVC
+13 
-25 NTPLHGMFA
+25 
-34 DIQICK
+34 
-40 SILFH
+40 
-45 YKNSMATI
+45 MATI

-61 VNGKEG
+61 INGKEG

-77 MARSISTGYKLF
+77 IVRSVSTNYKLF
-89 PHEWDKAASVIR
+89 PDEWDKAASTIR
-101 KTSNPERNRYL
+101 KTADNLERNRYL
-112 DILATRIRED
+112 NILAARIEED
-122 TERLKT
+122 TERLR
-128 VIRKLEESGTYTSG
+128 VAIRKLEQSGNYTPG
-142 QVVAAYQAS
+142 QIVAAYLAS
-151 DSGTGFFAYARK
+151 DSNSDFIAYARK
-163 ETQRTRRMGK
+163 EVDRTRRMGK
-173 ERTAEAYA
+173 VRTAEAYA
-181 SSLNSFRRFRGE
+181 SSLNSFQRFWGE
-193 QGDVAFEEIDAILM
+193 QGDMAFEDIDAALM
-207 AEYEAY
+207 TEYEAY

-231 RTLYNRAVEKGL
+231 RTLYNRAVEEGL
-243 TENRSSFRRVNT
+243 TENRFPFRRVNT

-265 TAEVIARI
+265 TAEIIARI

-318 VYRRHKTGQQL
+318 VYRRRKTGQQL
-329 CIKWEPFMQEI
+329 CIKWEPSMQEI

-351 MLPIIKKLG
+351 MLPIIKESG

-462 PAHPYQTKHT
+462 PAHPCRTKHT

>member
-1 MTVGAYRIRPEG
+1 M
-13 IRVDKWTHSGVC
+13 
-25 NTPLHGMFA
+25 
-34 DIQICK
+34 
-40 SILFH
+40 
-45 YKNSMATI
+45 
-53 KIKFRPSS
+53 
-61 VNGKEG
+61 
-67 TLYYQVIHNR
+67 YYQVIHNR
-77 MARSISTGYKLF
+77 IVRSVSTNYKLF
-89 PHEWDKAASVIR
+89 PDEWDKAASTIR
-101 KTSNPERNRYL
+101 KTADNLERNRYL
-112 DILATRIRED
+112 NILAARIEED
-122 TERLKT
+122 TERLR
-128 VIRKLEESGTYTSG
+128 VAIRKLEQSGYYTPG
-142 QVVAAYQAS
+142 QIVAAYLAS
-151 DSGTGFFAYARK
+151 DSNSDFIAYARK
-163 ETQRTRRMGK
+163 EVDRTRRMGK
-173 ERTAEAYA
+173 VRTAEAYA
-181 SSLNSFRRFRGE
+181 SSLNSFQRFRGE
-193 QGDVAFEEIDAILM
+193 RGDVAFEEINAVLM
-207 AEYEAY
+207 TEYEAY

-231 RTLYNRAVEKGL
+231 RTLYNRAVEEGV
-243 TENRSSFRRVNT
+243 TENRSPFRRVNT

-318 VYRRHKTGQQL
+318 VYRRRKTGQQL
-329 CIKWEPFMQEI
+329 CIKWEPSMQEI

-351 MLPIIKKLG
+351 MLPIIKESG

-385 GCPVKLTFYVSRHGW
+385 GCPIKLTFYVSRHGW

-441 NSKVINSIVK
+441 NSKVINSIVQ

-462 PAHPYQTKHT
+462 PAHPCRTKHT

>member
-1 MTVGAYRIRPEG
+1 M
-13 IRVDKWTHSGVC
+13 
-25 NTPLHGMFA
+25 
-34 DIQICK
+34 
-40 SILFH
+40 
-45 YKNSMATI
+45 
-53 KIKFRPSS
+53 
-61 VNGKEG
+61 
-67 TLYYQVIHNR
+67 YYQVIHNR
-77 MARSISTGYKLF
+77 IVRSVSTNYKLF
-89 PHEWDKAASVIR
+89 PDEWDKAASTIR
-101 KTSNPERNRYL
+101 KTADNLERNRYL
-112 DILATRIRED
+112 NILAARIEED
-122 TERLKT
+122 TERLR
-128 VIRKLEESGTYTSG
+128 VAIRKLEQSGNYTPG
-142 QVVAAYQAS
+142 QIVAAYLAS
-151 DSGTGFFAYARK
+151 DSNSDFIAYARK
-163 ETQRTRRMGK
+163 EVDRTRRMGK
-173 ERTAEAYA
+173 VRTAEAYA
-181 SSLNSFRRFRGE
+181 SSLNSFQRFWGE
-193 QGDVAFEEIDAILM
+193 QGDMAFEDIDAALM
-207 AEYEAY
+207 TEYEAY

-231 RTLYNRAVEKGL
+231 RTLYNRAVEEGL
-243 TENRSSFRRVNT
+243 TENRFPFRRVNT

-265 TAEVIARI
+265 TAEIIARI

-318 VYRRHKTGQQL
+318 VYRRRKTGQQL
-329 CIKWEPFMQEI
+329 CIKWEPSMQEI

-351 MLPIIKKLG
+351 MLPIIKESG

-385 GCPVKLTFYVSRHGW
+385 GCPIKLTFYVSRHGW

-462 PAHPYQTKHT
+462 PAHPCRTKHT

>member
-1 MTVGAYRIRPEG
+1 
-13 IRVDKWTHSGVC
+13 
-25 NTPLHGMFA
+25 
-34 DIQICK
+34 
-40 SILFH
+40 
-45 YKNSMATI
+45 MATI

-61 VNGKEG
+61 INGKEG

-77 MARSISTGYKLF
+77 IVRSVSTNYKLF
-89 PHEWDKAASVIR
+89 PDEWDKAASTIR
-101 KTSNPERNRYL
+101 KTADNLERNRYL
-112 DILATRIRED
+112 NILAARIEED
-122 TERLKT
+122 TERLKAA
-128 VIRKLEESGTYTSG
+128 IRKLEQSGNYTPG
-142 QVVAAYQAS
+142 QIVAAYLAS
-151 DSGTGFFAYARK
+151 DSNSDFIAYARK
-163 ETQRTRRMGK
+163 EVDRTRRMGK
-173 ERTAEAYA
+173 VRTAEAYA
-181 SSLNSFRRFRGE
+181 SSLNSFQRFWGE
-193 QGDVAFEEIDAILM
+193 QGDMAFEDIDAALM
-207 AEYEAY
+207 TEYEAY

-231 RTLYNRAVEKGL
+231 RTLYNRAVEEGL
-243 TENRSSFRRVNT
+243 TENRFPFRRVNT

-265 TAEVIARI
+265 TAEIIARI

-318 VYRRHKTGQQL
+318 VYRRRKTGQQL
-329 CIKWEPFMQEI
+329 CIKWEPSMQEI

-351 MLPIIKKLG
+351 MLPIIKESG

-385 GCPVKLTFYVSRHGW
+385 GCPIKLTFYVSRHGW

-441 NSKVINSIVK
+441 NSKVINSIVQ

-462 PAHPYQTKHT
+462 PAHPCRTKHT

>member
-1 MTVGAYRIRPEG
+1 M
-13 IRVDKWTHSGVC
+13 
-25 NTPLHGMFA
+25 
-34 DIQICK
+34 
-40 SILFH
+40 
-45 YKNSMATI
+45 
-53 KIKFRPSS
+53 
-61 VNGKEG
+61 
-67 TLYYQVIHNR
+67 YYQVIHNR
-77 MARSISTGYKLF
+77 IVRSVSTNYKLF
-89 PHEWDKAASVIR
+89 PDEWDKAASTIR
-101 KTSNPERNRYL
+101 KTADNLERNRYL
-112 DILATRIRED
+112 NILAARIEED
-122 TERLKT
+122 TERLR
-128 VIRKLEESGTYTSG
+128 VAIRKLEQSGNYTPG
-142 QVVAAYQAS
+142 QIVAAYLAS
-151 DSGTGFFAYARK
+151 DSNSDFIAYARK
-163 ETQRTRRMGK
+163 EVDRTRRMGK
-173 ERTAEAYA
+173 VRTAEAYA
-181 SSLNSFRRFRGE
+181 SSLNSFQRFRGE
-193 QGDVAFEEIDAILM
+193 RGDVAFEEINAVLM
-207 AEYEAY
+207 TEYEAY

-231 RTLYNRAVEKGL
+231 RTLYNRAVEEGV
-243 TENRSSFRRVNT
+243 TENRSPFRRVNT

-273 KELELSLHPALE
+273 KELELNLHPALE

-318 VYRRHKTGQQL
+318 VYRRRKTGQQL
-329 CIKWEPFMQEI
+329 CIKWEPSMQEI

-351 MLPIIKKLG
+351 MLPIIKESG

-385 GCPVKLTFYVSRHGW
+385 GCPIKLTFYVSRHGW

-441 NSKVINSIVK
+441 NSKVINSIVQ

-462 PAHPYQTKHT
+462 PAHPCRTKHT